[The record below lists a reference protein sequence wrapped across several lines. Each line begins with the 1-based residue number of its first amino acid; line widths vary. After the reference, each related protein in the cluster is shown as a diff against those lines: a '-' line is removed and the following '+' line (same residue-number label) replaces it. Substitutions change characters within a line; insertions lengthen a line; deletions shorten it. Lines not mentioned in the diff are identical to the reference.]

1 MEASA
6 RANLYGFFSRLF
18 VCELDDDAVE
28 LARGPLGQELLPEF
42 NASEE
47 AALMMDA
54 ESRVSTFDTDFVH
67 LTVVDVVPYG
77 SFFTREDA
85 MVESGTANPIADFL
99 HAYGFEVDLGA
110 ARALSPDHIGI
121 ALEAMSVV
129 CAAEAEALARPD
141 EAYAAR
147 IREVER
153 ELLRQ
158 HVLPWAPVYF
168 FAVERCAR
176 TTFYAE
182 AARVAMDFIGSDHE
196 LLSAGEAA

>member
-1 MEASA
+1 MDAAA

-18 VCELDDDAVE
+18 VCELDDAAVE
-28 LARGPLGQELLPEF
+28 LVRGPLGRELLPDF
-42 NASEE
+42 HRSEE
-47 AALMMDA
+47 ATKLLQRDA
-54 ESRVSTFDTDFVH
+54 RVATFDTDFVH

-77 SFFTREDA
+77 SFFTREDG

-99 HAYGFEVDLGA
+99 RSYGFEVDLGA

-141 EAYAAR
+141 EAYAAQVR
-147 IREVER
+147 TVER

-158 HVLPWAPVYF
+158 HILPWAPVFF

-176 TTFYAE
+176 TTLYAE
-182 AARVAMDFIGSDHE
+182 AARVAMDFVASDHE
-196 LLSAGEAA
+196 LLSETEAA